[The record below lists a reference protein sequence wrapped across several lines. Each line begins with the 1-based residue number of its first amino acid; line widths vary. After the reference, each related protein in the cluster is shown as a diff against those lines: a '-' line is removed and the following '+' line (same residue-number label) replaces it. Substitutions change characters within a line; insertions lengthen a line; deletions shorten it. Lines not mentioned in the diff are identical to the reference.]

1 MKFMVWMLQMSFTFY
16 IIFAAKA
23 LNLLGYFLERKN
35 SSISNVV
42 KNIIYTIVMHVL
54 YELRVRRPVFRPPN
68 T

>member
-1 MKFMVWMLQMSFTFY
+1 MKFMEWMLQMSFTFY
-16 IIFAAKA
+16 IIFTAKA
-23 LNLLGYFLERKN
+23 LKLFGYFLDKKN

>member
-1 MKFMVWMLQMSFTFY
+1 MDVTNEFYLLYNIHCKSFEF
-16 IIFAAKA
+16 IRVFS
-23 LNLLGYFLERKN
+23 GEKN
-35 SSISNVV
+35 SSISNVE